1 MAKKK
6 FYAVRQG
13 RKTGMFLTWDE
24 CKKQVMGYPGAIY
37 KSFGTEAE
45 AKEYLGISGCDKCGQ
60 GAGENESGVEKTVT
74 TGSVQMEKTNSDA
87 VEIYVDGSYHVGTKE
102 FSYGMVVLID
112 GKEEK
117 FSQKMTDPELAQ
129 MRNVAG
135 EIKGSEA
142 AMQYALDHRIPSII
156 IYHDYQGIAS
166 WCNGDWK
173 ANKPGTIA
181 YRQKKRYTSNFGRSK
196 VIPTTNTTIWLM
208 NLQKKHLESID
219 KIRLKDLYY
228 HCLRYD
234 RRTCTF

>member
-1 MAKKK
+1 
-6 FYAVRQG
+6 
-13 RKTGMFLTWDE
+13 MFLTWDD

-45 AKEYLGISGCDKCGQ
+45 AREYLGISGTV
-60 GAGENESGVEKTVT
+60 AGNSGE
-74 TGSVQMEKTNSDA
+74 GNMSASDGMQSVNPASDA
-87 VEIYVDGSYHVGTKE
+87 VEIYVDGSYHAATKE

-112 GKEEK
+112 GREEK

-142 AMQYALDHRIPSII
+142 AMQYALDHEIPSII

-173 ANKPGTIA
+173 ANKAGTIA
-181 YRQKKRYTSNFGRSK
+181 YRDFYQKAKQKVNIEFRKVKGHSN
-196 VIPTTNTTIWLM
+196 
-208 NLQKKHLESID
+208 D
-219 KIRLKDLYY
+219 KYNDMVDELAKEALGI
-228 HCLRYD
+228 H
-234 RRTCTF
+234 

>member
-13 RKTGMFLTWDE
+13 RKTGMFFTWDE

-45 AKEYLGISGCDKCGQ
+45 AKEYLGIGIPIKNTS
-60 GAGENESGVEKTVT
+60 
-74 TGSVQMEKTNSDA
+74 SDA
-87 VEIYVDGSYHVGTKE
+87 VEIYVDGSYHAGTKE
-102 FSYGMVVLID
+102 FSYGMVVLIN
-112 GKEEK
+112 GREEK
-117 FSQKMTDPELAQ
+117 FSKKMSDPELAQ

-142 AMQYALDHRIPSII
+142 AMQYALDHKIPSII

-173 ANKPGTIA
+173 ANKTGTIA
-181 YRQKKRYTSNFGRSK
+181 YRDFYRKAKEQVHIEFRKVKGHSN
-196 VIPTTNTTIWLM
+196 
-208 NLQKKHLESID
+208 D
-219 KIRLKDLYY
+219 KYNDMVDELAKEALGI
-228 HCLRYD
+228 H
-234 RRTCTF
+234 

>member
-6 FYAVRQG
+6 FYAVKQG
-13 RKTGMFLTWDE
+13 RKTGMFLTWDD

-37 KSFGTEAE
+37 KSFVTREEAE
-45 AKEYLGISGCDKCGQ
+45 AYLGVMGAQTGQKNGTVDATERTAGITRSVSSGNNKS
-60 GAGENESGVEKTVT
+60 ENTE
-74 TGSVQMEKTNSDA
+74 NA
-87 VEIYVDGSYHVGTKE
+87 VEIYVDGSYHAATKE
-102 FSYGMVVLID
+102 FSYGMVVLVD

-142 AMQYALDHRIPSII
+142 AMQYALDHKIRSII

-181 YRQKKRYTSNFGRSK
+181 YRDFYREASRKIKIQFRKVKGHSN
-196 VIPTTNTTIWLM
+196 
-208 NLQKKHLESID
+208 D
-219 KIRLKDLYY
+219 KYNDMVDQLAKEALGI
-228 HCLRYD
+228 C
-234 RRTCTF
+234 

>member
-45 AKEYLGISGCDKCGQ
+45 AKEYLGISGCDKCEQ
-60 GAGENESGVEKTVT
+60 GAGENEAGVEKTVT

-117 FSQKMTDPELAQ
+117 FSQKMTDPELA
-129 MRNVAG
+129 
-135 EIKGSEA
+135 
-142 AMQYALDHRIPSII
+142 LDHRIPSII

-181 YRQKKRYTSNFGRSK
+181 YRDFYQKAKEKVHIEFRKVKGHSN
-196 VIPTTNTTIWLM
+196 
-208 NLQKKHLESID
+208 D
-219 KIRLKDLYY
+219 KYNDMVDELAKEALGI
-228 HCLRYD
+228 H
-234 RRTCTF
+234 

>member
-6 FYAVRQG
+6 FYAVKQG
-13 RKTGMFLTWDE
+13 RKTGMFLTWDD
-24 CKKQVMGYPGAIY
+24 CRKQVMGYPGARY

-45 AKEYLGISGCDKCGQ
+45 AKEYLGIDAEAAASRQIGGDSAANMADSG
-60 GAGENESGVEKTVT
+60 ASGDVRN
-74 TGSVQMEKTNSDA
+74 GDSDA
-87 VEIYVDGSYHVGTKE
+87 VEIYVDGSYYAGTKE
-102 FSYGMVVLID
+102 FSYGMVVLIN

-142 AMQYALDHRIPSII
+142 AMQYALDHKIPSII

-181 YRQKKRYTSNFGRSK
+181 YRDFYQKAKEKVHIEFCKVKGHSNNKYNDMVDELAKEALG
-196 VIPTTNTTIWLM
+196 I
-208 NLQKKHLESID
+208 H
-219 KIRLKDLYY
+219 
-228 HCLRYD
+228 
-234 RRTCTF
+234 

>member
-6 FYAVRQG
+6 FYAVKQG
-13 RKTGMFLTWDE
+13 RKTGMFLTWDD

-45 AKEYLGISGCDKCGQ
+45 AKEYLGIIGTA
-60 GAGENESGVEKTVT
+60 AGNSSEGNMSASDGKQSANP
-74 TGSVQMEKTNSDA
+74 GSDA
-87 VEIYVDGSYHVGTKE
+87 VESYVDGSYHAATKE

-112 GKEEK
+112 GREEK

-142 AMQYALDHRIPSII
+142 AMQYALDHEIPSII

-173 ANKPGTIA
+173 ANKAGTIA
-181 YRQKKRYTSNFGRSK
+181 YRDFYQKTKQKVNIEFRKVKGHSNNKYNDMVDELAKEALG
-196 VIPTTNTTIWLM
+196 I
-208 NLQKKHLESID
+208 H
-219 KIRLKDLYY
+219 
-228 HCLRYD
+228 
-234 RRTCTF
+234 

>member
-6 FYAVRQG
+6 FYAVKQG
-13 RKTGMFLTWDE
+13 RKTGMFLTWDD

-37 KSFGTEAE
+37 KSFGTREEAE
-45 AKEYLGISGCDKCGQ
+45 AYLGVTRAQTDQKDRKAGITRSVSSGNNKS
-60 GAGENESGVEKTVT
+60 ENTE
-74 TGSVQMEKTNSDA
+74 NA
-87 VEIYVDGSYHVGTKE
+87 VEIYVDGSYHAATKE
-102 FSYGMVVLID
+102 FSYGMVVLVD

-135 EIKGSEA
+135 EIKGSEV
-142 AMQYALDHRIPSII
+142 AMQYALDHEIPSII

-181 YRQKKRYTSNFGRSK
+181 YRDFYREVSQKIKIQFRKVKGHSN
-196 VIPTTNTTIWLM
+196 
-208 NLQKKHLESID
+208 D
-219 KIRLKDLYY
+219 KYNDMVDQLAKEALGI
-228 HCLRYD
+228 C
-234 RRTCTF
+234 

>member
-6 FYAVRQG
+6 FYAVKQG
-13 RKTGMFLTWDE
+13 RKTGMFLTWDD

-45 AKEYLGISGCDKCGQ
+45 AKEYLGIGAPVTATVQNSGISAKET
-60 GAGENESGVEKTVT
+60 AAV
-74 TGSVQMEKTNSDA
+74 SDA
-87 VEIYVDGSYHVGTKE
+87 VEIYVDGSYHAATKE

-112 GKEEK
+112 GREEK

-142 AMQYALDHRIPSII
+142 AMQYALDHKIPSII

-173 ANKPGTIA
+173 ANKAGTIA
-181 YRQKKRYTSNFGRSK
+181 YRDFYRKAKEQVHIEFRKVKGHSN
-196 VIPTTNTTIWLM
+196 
-208 NLQKKHLESID
+208 D
-219 KIRLKDLYY
+219 KYNDMVDELAKEALGI
-228 HCLRYD
+228 H
-234 RRTCTF
+234 

>member
-6 FYAVRQG
+6 FYAVKQG
-13 RKTGMFLTWDE
+13 RKTGMFLTWDD

-37 KSFGTEAE
+37 KSFGTREEAE
-45 AKEYLGISGCDKCGQ
+45 AYLGVTGAQTDQKDREAGITRSVSSGNNKS
-60 GAGENESGVEKTVT
+60 ENTE
-74 TGSVQMEKTNSDA
+74 NA
-87 VEIYVDGSYHVGTKE
+87 VEIYVDGSYHAATKE
-102 FSYGMVVLID
+102 FSYGMVVLVD

-142 AMQYALDHRIPSII
+142 AMQYALDHKIPSII

-181 YRQKKRYTSNFGRSK
+181 YRDFYREASGKIKIQFRKVKGHSN
-196 VIPTTNTTIWLM
+196 
-208 NLQKKHLESID
+208 D
-219 KIRLKDLYY
+219 KYNDMVDQLAKEALGI
-228 HCLRYD
+228 C
-234 RRTCTF
+234 

>member
-6 FYAVRQG
+6 FYAVKQG

-37 KSFGTEAE
+37 KSFGTKAEAE
-45 AKEYLGISGCDKCGQ
+45 EYLGITGEKKQTPSKTTDDK
-60 GAGENESGVEKTVT
+60 ESITDQQESK
-74 TGSVQMEKTNSDA
+74 A
-87 VEIYVDGSYHVGTKE
+87 VEIYVDGSYHAATKE

-112 GKEEK
+112 GREEK
-117 FSQKMTDPELAQ
+117 FSQKMSDPELAQ

-142 AMQYALDHRIPSII
+142 AMQYALDHEIPAII

-173 ANKPGTIA
+173 ANKAGTIA
-181 YRQKKRYTSNFGRSK
+181 YRDFYRKAREKVQIEFRKVKGHSN
-196 VIPTTNTTIWLM
+196 
-208 NLQKKHLESID
+208 D
-219 KIRLKDLYY
+219 KYNDMVDELAKEALGI
-228 HCLRYD
+228 H
-234 RRTCTF
+234 

>member
-6 FYAVRQG
+6 FYAVKQG
-13 RKTGMFLTWDE
+13 RKTGMFLTWDD

-37 KSFGTEAE
+37 KSFGTREEAE
-45 AKEYLGISGCDKCGQ
+45 AYLGVTGAQTDQKDREAGITRSVSSGNNKS
-60 GAGENESGVEKTVT
+60 ENTE
-74 TGSVQMEKTNSDA
+74 NA
-87 VEIYVDGSYHVGTKE
+87 VEIYVDGSYHAATKE
-102 FSYGMVVLID
+102 FSYGMVVLVD

-142 AMQYALDHRIPSII
+142 AMQYALDHKIPSII

-181 YRQKKRYTSNFGRSK
+181 YRDFYREASRKIKIQFRKVKGHSN
-196 VIPTTNTTIWLM
+196 
-208 NLQKKHLESID
+208 D
-219 KIRLKDLYY
+219 KYNDMVDQLAKEALGIV
-228 HCLRYD
+228 
-234 RRTCTF
+234 

>member
-6 FYAVRQG
+6 FYAVKQG
-13 RKTGMFLTWDE
+13 RKTGMFLTWDD

-37 KSFGTEAE
+37 KSSGTEAE
-45 AKEYLGISGCDKCGQ
+45 AKEYLGISGTAVGNFSEGNMSASDGMQ
-60 GAGENESGVEKTVT
+60 
-74 TGSVQMEKTNSDA
+74 SVNPASDA
-87 VEIYVDGSYHVGTKE
+87 VEIYVDGSYHAATKE

-112 GKEEK
+112 GREEK

-142 AMQYALDHRIPSII
+142 AMQYALDHEIPSII

-173 ANKPGTIA
+173 ANKAGTIA
-181 YRQKKRYTSNFGRSK
+181 YRDFYQKAKQKVNIEFRKVKGHSN
-196 VIPTTNTTIWLM
+196 
-208 NLQKKHLESID
+208 D
-219 KIRLKDLYY
+219 KYNDMVDELAKEALGI
-228 HCLRYD
+228 H
-234 RRTCTF
+234 

>member
-45 AKEYLGISGCDKCGQ
+45 AKEYLGSEAVVSRLGTGEPDANMADSG
-60 GAGENESGVEKTVT
+60 ASGDVRN
-74 TGSVQMEKTNSDA
+74 GDSDA
-87 VEIYVDGSYHVGTKE
+87 VEIYVDGSYYAGTKE
-102 FSYGMVVLID
+102 FSYGMVVLIN

-142 AMQYALDHRIPSII
+142 AMQYALDHKIPSII

-181 YRQKKRYTSNFGRSK
+181 YRDFYQKAKEKVHIEFRKVKGHSN
-196 VIPTTNTTIWLM
+196 
-208 NLQKKHLESID
+208 D
-219 KIRLKDLYY
+219 KYNDMVDELAKEALGI
-228 HCLRYD
+228 H
-234 RRTCTF
+234 

>member
-45 AKEYLGISGCDKCGQ
+45 AKEYLGISGCDKCEQ

-142 AMQYALDHRIPSII
+142 AMQYALDHKIPSII

-181 YRQKKRYTSNFGRSK
+181 YRDFYQKAKEKVHIEFCKVKGHSNNKYNDMVDELAKEALG
-196 VIPTTNTTIWLM
+196 I
-208 NLQKKHLESID
+208 H
-219 KIRLKDLYY
+219 
-228 HCLRYD
+228 
-234 RRTCTF
+234 

>member
-6 FYAVRQG
+6 FYAVKQG
-13 RKTGMFLTWDE
+13 RKPGMFLTWDD

-37 KSFGTEAE
+37 KSFGTREEAE
-45 AKEYLGISGCDKCGQ
+45 AYLGVTGAQTDQKNGTVDATERTAGITRSVSSGNNKS
-60 GAGENESGVEKTVT
+60 ENTE
-74 TGSVQMEKTNSDA
+74 NA
-87 VEIYVDGSYHVGTKE
+87 VEIYVDGSYHAATKE
-102 FSYGMVVLID
+102 FSYGMVVLVD

-142 AMQYALDHRIPSII
+142 AMQYALDHKIPSII

-181 YRQKKRYTSNFGRSK
+181 YRDFYREASRKIKIQFRKVKGHSN
-196 VIPTTNTTIWLM
+196 
-208 NLQKKHLESID
+208 D
-219 KIRLKDLYY
+219 KYNDMVDQLAKEALGIV
-228 HCLRYD
+228 
-234 RRTCTF
+234 

>member
-45 AKEYLGISGCDKCGQ
+45 AKEYLGIGTPI
-60 GAGENESGVEKTVT
+60 EKT
-74 TGSVQMEKTNSDA
+74 SSDA
-87 VEIYVDGSYHVGTKE
+87 VEIYVDGSYHAATKE

-117 FSQKMTDPELAQ
+117 FSQKMSDPELAQ

-142 AMQYALDHRIPSII
+142 AMQYALDHEIPAII

-181 YRQKKRYTSNFGRSK
+181 YRDFYQKAKEKVHIEFRKVKGHSN
-196 VIPTTNTTIWLM
+196 
-208 NLQKKHLESID
+208 D
-219 KIRLKDLYY
+219 KYNDMVDELAKEALGI
-228 HCLRYD
+228 H
-234 RRTCTF
+234 

>member
-6 FYAVRQG
+6 FYAVKQG
-13 RKTGMFLTWDE
+13 RKTGMFLTWDD

-37 KSFGTEAE
+37 KSFGTREEAE
-45 AKEYLGISGCDKCGQ
+45 AYLGVTRAQTDQKDREAGITRSVSSGNNKS
-60 GAGENESGVEKTVT
+60 ENTE
-74 TGSVQMEKTNSDA
+74 NA
-87 VEIYVDGSYHVGTKE
+87 VEIYVDGSYHAATKE
-102 FSYGMVVLID
+102 FSYGMVVLVD

-142 AMQYALDHRIPSII
+142 AMQYALDHEIRSII

-181 YRQKKRYTSNFGRSK
+181 YRDFYREASRKIKIQFRKVKGHSN
-196 VIPTTNTTIWLM
+196 
-208 NLQKKHLESID
+208 D
-219 KIRLKDLYY
+219 KYNDMVDQLAKEALGI
-228 HCLRYD
+228 C
-234 RRTCTF
+234 

>member
-37 KSFGTEAE
+37 KSFGTKEEAE
-45 AKEYLGISGCDKCGQ
+45 EYLGICSAEAEHDG
-60 GAGENESGVEKTVT
+60 
-74 TGSVQMEKTNSDA
+74 
-87 VEIYVDGSYHVGTKE
+87 VEIYVDGSYHAATKE

-142 AMQYALDHRIPSII
+142 AMQYALDHEIPSII

-181 YRQKKRYTSNFGRSK
+181 YRDFYKKASEKVKIQFRKVKGHSNDRYNDM
-196 VIPTTNTTIWLM
+196 VD
-208 NLQKKHLESID
+208 HLAKEALGI
-219 KIRLKDLYY
+219 L
-228 HCLRYD
+228 
-234 RRTCTF
+234 

>member
-13 RKTGMFLTWDE
+13 RKTGMFFTWDE

-45 AKEYLGISGCDKCGQ
+45 AKEYLGIGGSVTGSEISGAAGDGVSLTAENS
-60 GAGENESGVEKTVT
+60 GAGTADSAV
-74 TGSVQMEKTNSDA
+74 
-87 VEIYVDGSYHVGTKE
+87 VEIYVDGSYHAVTKE

-112 GKEEK
+112 GREEK
-117 FSQKMTDPELAQ
+117 FSQKMSDPELAQ

-142 AMQYALDHRIPSII
+142 AMQYALDHKIPSII

-173 ANKPGTIA
+173 ANKAGTIA
-181 YRQKKRYTSNFGRSK
+181 YRDFYRKAKDQVHIEFRKVKGHSN
-196 VIPTTNTTIWLM
+196 
-208 NLQKKHLESID
+208 D
-219 KIRLKDLYY
+219 KYNDMVDELAKDALGI
-228 HCLRYD
+228 H
-234 RRTCTF
+234 

>member
-6 FYAVRQG
+6 FYAVKQG
-13 RKTGMFLTWDE
+13 RKTGMFLTWDD

-37 KSFGTEAE
+37 KSFGTREEAE
-45 AKEYLGISGCDKCGQ
+45 AYLGVTGAQTGQKNGTVDATERTAGITRSVSSGNNKS
-60 GAGENESGVEKTVT
+60 ENTE
-74 TGSVQMEKTNSDA
+74 NA
-87 VEIYVDGSYHVGTKE
+87 VEIYVDGSYYAATKE
-102 FSYGMVVLID
+102 FSYGMVVLVD

-142 AMQYALDHRIPSII
+142 AMQYALDHKIPSII

-181 YRQKKRYTSNFGRSK
+181 YRDFYREASRKIKIQFRKVKGHSN
-196 VIPTTNTTIWLM
+196 
-208 NLQKKHLESID
+208 D
-219 KIRLKDLYY
+219 KYNDMVDQLAKEALGI
-228 HCLRYD
+228 C
-234 RRTCTF
+234 

>member
-45 AKEYLGISGCDKCGQ
+45 AKEYLGIG
-60 GAGENESGVEKTVT
+60 GAGAAGSDASRANDAAGSGAGMNIGNAGTKNTD
-74 TGSVQMEKTNSDA
+74 SDA
-87 VEIYVDGSYHVGTKE
+87 VEIYVDGSYHAATKE

-112 GKEEK
+112 GREEK
-117 FSQKMTDPELAQ
+117 FSQKMSDPELAQ

-142 AMQYALDHRIPSII
+142 AMQYALDHKIPSII

-173 ANKPGTIA
+173 ANKAGTIA
-181 YRQKKRYTSNFGRSK
+181 YRDFYRKAKQKVHIEFRKVKGHSN
-196 VIPTTNTTIWLM
+196 
-208 NLQKKHLESID
+208 D
-219 KIRLKDLYY
+219 KYNDMVDELAKEALGI
-228 HCLRYD
+228 H
-234 RRTCTF
+234 

>member
-13 RKTGMFLTWDE
+13 RRTGMFLTWDD

-45 AKEYLGISGCDKCGQ
+45 AREYLGTGERGLNPGIA
-60 GAGENESGVEKTVT
+60 GAESVT
-74 TGSVQMEKTNSDA
+74 TADRTEAGTPASDA
-87 VEIYVDGSYHVGTKE
+87 VEIYVDGSYHAATKE

-112 GKEEK
+112 GREEK
-117 FSQKMTDPELAQ
+117 FCQKMSDPELAQ

-142 AMQYALDHRIPSII
+142 AMQYALDHEIPSII

-173 ANKPGTIA
+173 ANKAGTIA
-181 YRQKKRYTSNFGRSK
+181 YRDFYQKAKQKVKIEFRKVKGHSNDK
-196 VIPTTNTTIWLM
+196 YNDMVDALA
-208 NLQKKHLESID
+208 KKALG
-219 KIRLKDLYY
+219 L
-228 HCLRYD
+228 
-234 RRTCTF
+234 

>member
-13 RKTGMFLTWDE
+13 RKTGMFFTWDE

-45 AKEYLGISGCDKCGQ
+45 AREYLGIGGSVTGSEISGAAGDGVSLTAENG
-60 GAGENESGVEKTVT
+60 GAGTMDSA
-74 TGSVQMEKTNSDA
+74 A
-87 VEIYVDGSYHVGTKE
+87 VEIYVDGSYHAATKE

-112 GKEEK
+112 GREEK
-117 FSQKMTDPELAQ
+117 FSQKMSDPELAQ

-142 AMQYALDHRIPSII
+142 AMQYALDHKIPSII

-173 ANKPGTIA
+173 ANKAGTIA
-181 YRQKKRYTSNFGRSK
+181 YRDFYRKAKDQVHIEFRKVKGHSN
-196 VIPTTNTTIWLM
+196 
-208 NLQKKHLESID
+208 D
-219 KIRLKDLYY
+219 KYNDMVDELAKDALGI
-228 HCLRYD
+228 H
-234 RRTCTF
+234 

>member
-13 RKTGMFLTWDE
+13 RKTGMFLTWDD

-45 AKEYLGISGCDKCGQ
+45 AREYLGISGTAAGKS
-60 GAGENESGVEKTVT
+60 GAVNMSASDEIQSANPT
-74 TGSVQMEKTNSDA
+74 SDA
-87 VEIYVDGSYHVGTKE
+87 VEIYVDGSYHAATKE

-112 GKEEK
+112 GREEK
-117 FSQKMTDPELAQ
+117 FSQKLTDPELAQ

-142 AMQYALDHRIPSII
+142 AMQYALDHEIPSII

-173 ANKPGTIA
+173 ANKAGTIA
-181 YRQKKRYTSNFGRSK
+181 YRDFYQKAKQKVNIEFRKVKGHSN
-196 VIPTTNTTIWLM
+196 
-208 NLQKKHLESID
+208 D
-219 KIRLKDLYY
+219 KYNDMVDELAKEALGI
-228 HCLRYD
+228 H
-234 RRTCTF
+234 

>member
-6 FYAVRQG
+6 FYAVKQG
-13 RKTGMFLTWDE
+13 RKTGMFLTWDD

-37 KSFGTEAE
+37 KSFGTREEAE
-45 AKEYLGISGCDKCGQ
+45 AYLGVTGAQTDQKDREAGITRSVSSGNNKS
-60 GAGENESGVEKTVT
+60 ENTE
-74 TGSVQMEKTNSDA
+74 NA
-87 VEIYVDGSYHVGTKE
+87 VEIYVDGSYHAATKE
-102 FSYGMVVLID
+102 FSYGMVVLVD

-135 EIKGSEA
+135 EIKGSEV
-142 AMQYALDHRIPSII
+142 AMQYALDHEIPSII

-181 YRQKKRYTSNFGRSK
+181 YRDFYREVSQKIKIQFRKVKGHSN
-196 VIPTTNTTIWLM
+196 
-208 NLQKKHLESID
+208 D
-219 KIRLKDLYY
+219 KYNDMVDQLAKEALGIV
-228 HCLRYD
+228 
-234 RRTCTF
+234 

>member
-45 AKEYLGISGCDKCGQ
+45 VKEYLGIGSDDKNEKN
-60 GAGENESGVEKTVT
+60 AGENKSAVKNPETSGDIRAETA
-74 TGSVQMEKTNSDA
+74 NSDA

-117 FSQKMTDPELAQ
+117 FSQKMTDPQLAQ

-135 EIKGSEA
+135 EITKFLLLLYT
-142 AMQYALDHRIPSII
+142 MII
-156 IYHDYQGIAS
+156 RESRAGATET
-166 WCNGDWK
+166 G
-173 ANKPGTIA
+173 KPINRARSHTAIFIR
-181 YRQKKRYTSNFGRSK
+181 RQKKRYTSNFVRSK
-196 VIPTTNTTIWLM
+196 VIPMTNTTIWST
-208 NLQKKHLESID
+208 NLQKKPLESID
-219 KIRLKDLYY
+219 KNLIKDLYY